1 MADKDNTILP
11 EEPIKDNRG
20 VVHPQNLVE
29 EMEKSYIE
37 YSMSVII
44 ARALPDVRDG
54 LKPVHRRILYSMGE
68 NGIRHNSKYRKSARV
83 VGDVIGKYHPHGDSA
98 VYDAMARM
106 AQPWA
111 MRYMLVDGQ
120 GNFGSMDGDSPAA
133 MRYTEARMAA
143 LSEELLA
150 DIDKETVD
158 FRPNFDGSEDEPAV
172 LPAKVPNLLLNGQ
185 MGIAVGMAT
194 NIPPHNLSE
203 VVDALTYMIENDEYS
218 TDDLL
223 DFIKGPDF
231 PTGGIIY
238 GKESIKHAYGSGR
251 GGMTVRA
258 VAEVVESQ
266 KSHQIVITEIPYAV
280 NKATLIQKIADLVR
294 DKKVKGISDVR
305 DESSRGTVRVVVDL
319 KKDAYPKKV
328 LNQLYKFTDMQKK
341 FHLNMLALVDGI
353 QPRVLNLEAV
363 LREYLKHR
371 QIVVRRR
378 SEFELRKAKA
388 REHVLE
394 GLKIALDDIDKIIAT
409 IRGSDSTDDARSN
422 LMNDFKLTEI
432 QANAILAMQLRSLA
446 GLERQKVEDEL
457 KEVQAR
463 IKELEKILA
472 SEEEILRLIKE
483 ELLEMKEKYG
493 DERKTTIV
501 DHEIGAFSDEELI
514 PNEQVVVTVTKGS
527 YIKRTTVDT
536 YRSQGRGGKGVVG
549 MGTKEEDVIAHMTF
563 ANSHDYILFF
573 TNHGRVFRIKA
584 YEVPVA
590 SRTAKGQAIANV
602 LQLHPEEEVSALIRI
617 PQDEPTDSTYL
628 MMATRCGVVKKT
640 SLSQFANIRTNGM
653 IAIKLNDNDQL
664 QWVRV
669 TSGDDQVLMSTAQ
682 GQGLRFHESDVR
694 PMGRSARGVRGIR
707 LREGD
712 ALVGFDV
719 VGEKDEVIVVNSSG
733 YGKRTKVKLFAPHKR
748 GGLGVKASAV
758 SKKTGQIVN
767 VVRAEAN
774 DEIMLISSLGHIIR
788 LKAGDISAMG
798 RATQGVRIMRL
809 NDDDEV
815 VSVAMI
821 AADDEQEEEKKDKSS
836 QETTKK
842 KDTNKKKASK

>member
-1 MADKDNTILP
+1 MANEDNITP
-11 EEPIKDNRG
+11 EPIKDNRG
-20 VVHPQNLVE
+20 VVHPQSLIE

-37 YSMSVII
+37 YSMSVIV

-54 LKPVHRRILYSMGE
+54 LKPVQRRILYSMGE
-68 NGIRHNSKYRKSARV
+68 NGIRHNAKYRKSARV

-98 VYDAMARM
+98 VYDALARM
-106 AQPWA
+106 TQDWS
-111 MRYMLVDGQ
+111 MRYMLIDGQ

-143 LSEELLA
+143 ISEELLT

-158 FRPNFDGSEDEPAV
+158 FRPNFDGSEDEPVV

-194 NIPPHNLSE
+194 NIPPHNLGE
-203 VVDALTYMIENDEYS
+203 VVDALVYMIENDEYS

-258 VAEVVESQ
+258 VAEVVES
-266 KSHQIVITEIPYAV
+266 KRSHQIVISEVPYTV
-280 NKATLIQKIADLVR
+280 NKASLIQKIADLVR
-294 DKKVKGISDVR
+294 DKKIKGISDVR
-305 DESSRGTVRVVVDL
+305 DESARGNVRVVVDL
-319 KKDAYPKKV
+319 KKDAYPKKI

-363 LREYLKHR
+363 LDEYLKHR
-371 QIVVRRR
+371 QLMVRRR
-378 SEFELRKAKA
+378 SEYELKKAKA

-394 GLKIALDDIDKIIAT
+394 GLKIALDDIDAIIAT
-409 IRGSDSTDDARSN
+409 IRGSESTDDARQN
-422 LMNDFKLTEI
+422 LINKFKLTDI

-446 GLERQKVEDEL
+446 GLERQKVEEEL
-457 KEVQAR
+457 KEVRAR

-472 SEEEILRLIKE
+472 SEEEILRIIKE
-483 ELLEMKEKYG
+483 ELLAMKDKYG
-493 DERKTTIV
+493 DERKTTIIN
-501 DHEIGAFSDEELI
+501 HEVGSFSDEELI
-514 PNEQVVVTVTKGS
+514 PNEQVVVTITKGS

-549 MGTKEEDVIAHMTF
+549 MGTKEEDVIAHMAF

-602 LQLHPEEEVSALIRI
+602 LQLHPEEDVSALIRI
-617 PQDEPTDSTYL
+617 PQDESTDSTFL
-628 MMATRCGVVKKT
+628 MMATRSGVVKKT
-640 SLSQFANIRTNGM
+640 SLTQFANIRTNGM
-653 IAIKLNDNDQL
+653 IAIKLNDDDQL

-669 TSGDDQVLMSTAQ
+669 TSGDDQVLMSTAH
-682 GQGLRFHESDVR
+682 GQGLRFHESEVR

-707 LREGD
+707 LRGGD

-719 VGEKDEVIVVNSSG
+719 VSEKDEVVVVNSSG

-758 SKKTGQIVN
+758 SKKTGAIVN
-767 VVRAEAN
+767 VVRAEVE

-809 NDDDEV
+809 NDDDSV
-815 VSVAMI
+815 VSVALI
-821 AADDEQEEEKKDKSS
+821 AADDEQGDGQARGNSS
-836 QETTKK
+836 TKPET
-842 KDTNKKKASK
+842 SKGMSGKEVAK